1 MNEKEAIEV
10 EKVLLHI
17 SDARSRAR
25 KAVEACAKSGADAH
39 VVAALKA
46 AEDDLDQLHRR
57 LSQGTYYADADK
69 PLQLVV

>member
-25 KAVEACAKSGADAH
+25 KAADACAKSDADAH
-39 VVAALKA
+39 VIAALQA
-46 AEDDLDQLHRR
+46 AAGDLDQLHRR
-57 LSQGTYYADADK
+57 LSQRTYYADADK